1 MTLNMRRL
9 FGPAS
14 FWMLHDINLPFIDVV
29 IITLDL
35 ENCSHTIESSYC
47 KYQII
52 DYLNVRKTGEVETA
66 FV

>member
-1 MTLNMRRL
+1 MRRL

-14 FWMLHDINLPFIDVV
+14 FRMSHDINLPFIDVV

-47 KYQII
+47 EYQII
-52 DYLNVRKTGEVETA
+52 DYLNVRKTEVETA